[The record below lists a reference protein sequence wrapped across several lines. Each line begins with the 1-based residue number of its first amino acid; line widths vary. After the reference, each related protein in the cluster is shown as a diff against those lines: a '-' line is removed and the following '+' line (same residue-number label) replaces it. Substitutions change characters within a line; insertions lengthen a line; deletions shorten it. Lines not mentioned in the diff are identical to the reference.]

1 MCLQVCDIWDLM
13 SALLRA
19 THGGAIVCKI
29 IPRAVPSPLNNGP
42 YAGLFFCL
50 LPRGR
55 NGFLP
60 QATADP
66 IQVCS
71 TLKPVS
77 VSRTG
82 LPILLLAPV
91 GLDPALWSEWMN
103 ESPSRCPV
111 ER

>member
-1 MCLQVCDIWDLM
+1 MSPMCLQVYDIWDLM

-19 THGGAIVCKI
+19 THGGATVYKI

-71 TLKPVS
+71 TLKPAS
-77 VSRTG
+77 QDQACPFCFWPLWGWILPSG
-82 LPILLLAPV
+82 LN
-91 GLDPALWSEWMN
+91 G
-103 ESPSRCPV
+103 
-111 ER
+111 